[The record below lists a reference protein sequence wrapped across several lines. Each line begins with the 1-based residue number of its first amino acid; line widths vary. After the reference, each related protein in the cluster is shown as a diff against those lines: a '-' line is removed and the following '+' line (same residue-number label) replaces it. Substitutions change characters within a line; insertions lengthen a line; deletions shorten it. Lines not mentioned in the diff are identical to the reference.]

1 MSKRKNVLERGEM
14 KGNKGN
20 VNTYLREESEM
31 NNQSLNQG
39 GAVKL
44 VNKEA
49 PQNQNKTQQTQPAE
63 QNNVVVNNNTPKPNI
78 VLKRGELDPKTKK
91 VKEVENTSPNNNIN
105 NTQGGNANNS
115 VQKDEVVYDFQKG
128 GSFYD
133 ITFNITKVLP
143 KGSLV
148 FGMNGTEEYTTE
160 SVIYAK
166 PVVVNGYKEIVYLG
180 GFTFLLLEKNPH
192 NNVYRIL
199 DTTVYLGDDLTRFTA
214 EAFLATAAVT
224 RPEDVLSEM
233 IGHVVG
239 FENQFGNTES
249 FGMGDNDV
257 VVSLLVSRSIIK
269 YLERS
274 SHFKSFKSYNEVGL
288 PDICKF
294 KFPNP
299 RLDSYRDVRTDL
311 EFTIGREIDKAN
323 FPVYTAWINYNKN
336 SSKYADYKKFSSL
349 EDFTRMLGEILTGNK
364 DTLNEIEEAFIRSIP
379 HFLLRDF
386 DAELKATKKN
396 FYVRMEDGTQEK
408 VLPPFTDFTSDVEEE
423 APTQETVRGGVKE
436 GYNAF
441 IENIYSYLS

>member
-20 VNTYLREESEM
+20 LNTYLREENDMSNV
-31 NNQSLNQG
+31 NNNQG

-49 PQNQNKTQQTQPAE
+49 PKNQTQQTQPAE
-63 QNNVVVNNNTPKPNI
+63 QNNGVTDNTPKPNV
-78 VLKRGELDPKTKK
+78 VLKRGEIDPKTNK
-91 VKEVENTSPNNNIN
+91 VKEVENTSSNSN
-105 NTQGGNANNS
+105 NTQGGNTNNS
-115 VQKDEVVYDFQKG
+115 FQEEEVAYDFQKG

-143 KGSLV
+143 KGSLI
-148 FGMNGTEEYTTE
+148 FGMQGTEEYSTE

-180 GFTFLLLEKNPH
+180 GFTFLLLEKNPQ
-192 NNVYRIL
+192 NNMYRIL
-199 DTTVYLGDDLTRFTA
+199 DTTVYLGDNITRFTA

-257 VVSLLVSRSIIK
+257 VISLLVSRSIIK

-299 RLDSYRDVRTDL
+299 RLESYKDVRTDL
-311 EFTIGREIDKAN
+311 EFTIGRELDKSN
-323 FPVYTAWINYNKN
+323 FPIYTCWINYNKN

-386 DAELKATKKN
+386 DAELKASKKN
-396 FYVRMEDGTQEK
+396 FYVRMEDGSQEK
-408 VLPPFTDFTSDVEEE
+408 VFPPFTEFTSEEE
-423 APTQETVRGGVKE
+423 VETPAQETVRGGVKE

-441 IENIYSYLS
+441 IESIYSYLS

>member
-1 MSKRKNVLERGEM
+1 MSKRRNVLENGGM

-20 VNTYLREESEM
+20 LKTYLEEENV
-31 NNQSLNQG
+31 NNQNNNNNNQG

-49 PQNQNKTQQTQPAE
+49 PQNQNQTQQTQPAE
-63 QNNVVVNNNTPKPNI
+63 QNNGVSNNTPKPNV
-78 VLKRGELDPKTKK
+78 VLKRGEIDPNTKK
-91 VKEVENTSPNNNIN
+91 VKEVKENTSPNNN
-105 NTQGGNANNS
+105 NTQGGNTNNS
-115 VQKDEVVYDFQKG
+115 FQEKEVVYDFQKG
-128 GSFYD
+128 GNFYN

-143 KGSLV
+143 KGSLI
-148 FGMNGTEEYTTE
+148 FGMQGTEEYTTE

-180 GFTFLLLEKNPH
+180 GFTFLLLEKNPQ
-192 NNVYRIL
+192 NNIYRIL
-199 DTTVYLGDDLTRFTA
+199 DTTVYLGDNITKFTA

-224 RPEDVLSEM
+224 RPEDILSEM
-233 IGHVVG
+233 IGHVIG

-299 RLDSYRDVRTDL
+299 RLESYRDVRTDL
-311 EFTIGREIDKAN
+311 EFTIGRELDKSN
-323 FPVYTAWINYNKN
+323 FPIYTCWINYNKN

-386 DAELKATKKN
+386 DAELKAAKKN
-396 FYVRMEDGTQEK
+396 FFIRLEDGSQEK
-408 VLPPFTDFTSDVEEE
+408 VYPPFTDFSYEEE
-423 APTQETVRGGVKE
+423 VETSPQETVRGGVKE